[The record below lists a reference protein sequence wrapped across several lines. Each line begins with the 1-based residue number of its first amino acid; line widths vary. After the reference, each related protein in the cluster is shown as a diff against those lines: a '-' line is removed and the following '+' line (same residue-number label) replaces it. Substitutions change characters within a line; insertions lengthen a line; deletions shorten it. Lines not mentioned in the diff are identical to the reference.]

1 VNLNQRFGALDDNL
15 KIDAG
20 QLKRARDLHGQIGNY
35 LIEAGI
41 ATGSRLQ
48 GSLARS
54 TMEPPLHDIDKVI
67 EINPSLADEL
77 AGPDGPDRAIA
88 IIQRTLTGH
97 LPSAFFEVKK
107 HALAIAVPGE
117 TFGFDCV
124 PAFTIKG
131 DGNWI
136 LIADTKERLWKPSNT
151 YELIDTVAKR
161 NQLCVGKFVRQV
173 RMVKRVVS
181 NAHVEL
187 PGLHVE
193 TFCYEAI
200 TAPTDHPE
208 AVAAAL
214 ATGARLL
221 ASDYCEPTGAD
232 RISDRLD
239 PSVKSSA
246 WQALSNL
253 AAFAANALT
262 KAGQHDEVAASEIWA
277 SLFGDDCFPRPSTD
291 EKSFLASLWTGAAVA
306 TSPAESRPTRTT
318 RAWRP

>member
-1 VNLNQRFGALDDNL
+1 MNLNQRFGALDDNL
-15 KIDAG
+15 KIDAE
-20 QLKRARDLHGQIGNY
+20 QLKRARDLHRQIGDY

-77 AGPDGPDRAIA
+77 AGPDGPERAMA

-97 LPSAFFEVKK
+97 LPGAFFEVKK
-107 HALAIAVPGE
+107 HALAITVPGE

-124 PAFTIKG
+124 PAFATGG
-131 DGNWI
+131 DDKWI

-151 YELIDTVAKR
+151 YELIDSIASR
-161 NQLCVGKFVRQV
+161 NQLCLGKFVRQV

-181 NAHVEL
+181 HAQVEL

-200 TAPTDHPE
+200 AGPADHPE

-214 ATGARLL
+214 AAGARLL
-221 ASDYCEPTGAD
+221 ASHYCEPTGVD

-239 PSVKSSA
+239 AWTKSSA
-246 WQALSNL
+246 CQALSHL
-253 AAFAANALT
+253 ATRAADALN
-262 KAGQHDEVAASEIWA
+262 KVDQHDEETASEIWA
-277 SLFGDDCFPRPSTD
+277 SLFGNDCFPRPSAD
-291 EKSFLASLWTGAAVA
+291 EKSFLARLWTGTAVA
-306 TSPAESRPTRTT
+306 SAPAVSRPMRTT